1 MDPAPLIVPS
11 AYDSSNQPQPQSQD
25 LSTDIY
31 NNSSNKS
38 TIPAPQSSL
47 GPNTT
52 SSSAATV
59 PTTLPSTSM
68 NNTASMPSHSAQE
81 YGIKLDQLDPSV
93 AAAVAASW
101 STRQFSGVELP
112 IGLEQPSPEQLIQ
125 QQMLSQSRSLLMQN
139 MAARDIETTNSNG
152 ILRTFTGKH
161 AKVMP

>member
-1 MDPAPLIVPS
+1 M
-11 AYDSSNQPQPQSQD
+11 
-25 LSTDIY
+25 
-31 NNSSNKS
+31 
-38 TIPAPQSSL
+38 
-47 GPNTT
+47 NT
-52 SSSAATV
+52 
-59 PTTLPSTSM
+59 
-68 NNTASMPSHSAQE
+68 TASMPSLSAQE

-112 IGLEQPSPEQLIQ
+112 NGLEQPSPEQLIQ

-161 AKVMP
+161 IKGKSVK